1 MPTEVIV
8 NGKLRS
14 IVKAKRY
21 ILKFIA
27 EDLTEKNEEGWSR
40 FI

>member
-1 MPTEVIV
+1 MHTEVIV